1 LCRRRYDARKT
12 LETFLARL
20 RDGAGRVERGAG
32 EFDDGGDA
40 TGARLEVAIPR
51 RLLRGKQVSQESHM
65 DLTTFAQL
73 VPSVPNII
81 SVLVIALGH
90 YFIVR
95 TNQRTLEVIRAQRL
109 AGGRP
114 TVIVSDKLRQSA

>member
-1 LCRRRYDARKT
+1 M
-12 LETFLARL
+12 
-20 RDGAGRVERGAG
+20 V
-32 EFDDGGDA
+32 
-40 TGARLEVAIPR
+40 
-51 RLLRGKQVSQESHM
+51 
-65 DLTTFAQL
+65 LTTFAQL

-95 TNQRTLEVIRAQRL
+95 TNQRTLEEIRAQRL